1 MSCPDYQRLL
11 SLVREAASTLAAK
24 LRRSCPGK
32 RETRHSP
39 GGNVGQDA
47 VFSPEVWAVAWSLRE
62 APARLPKGQGQ
73 LGAQPHCPEA
83 SVCGVTSLRALR
95 RKPQAPCVSVMHCL
109 QQGPVYLFA
118 PGRRQTAGPP
128 GARREVALALPGANC
143 QVPREPCTPRP
154 RFRPGP
160 ESALK
165 VPPHSRSLPFLLNVF
180 GDKET
185 RRQTLVTVLTGQCME
200 TFLSALGQ
208 RAEVGWGS

>member
-118 PGRRQTAGPP
+118 PGRRQTAVLQAPGGRSPSHFQEQTVRSPGSRAPP
-128 GARREVALALPGANC
+128 APA
-143 QVPREPCTPRP
+143 
-154 RFRPGP
+154 
-160 ESALK
+160 
-165 VPPHSRSLPFLLNVF
+165 
-180 GDKET
+180 
-185 RRQTLVTVLTGQCME
+185 
-200 TFLSALGQ
+200 SALGL
-208 RAEVGWGS
+208 RVPSKSHHTAALSPFS